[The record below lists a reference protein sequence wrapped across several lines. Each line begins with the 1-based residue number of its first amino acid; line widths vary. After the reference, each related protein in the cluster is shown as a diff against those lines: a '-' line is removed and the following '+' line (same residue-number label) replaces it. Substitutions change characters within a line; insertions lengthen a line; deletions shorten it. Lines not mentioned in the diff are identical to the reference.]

1 MEILQMWSQQT
12 CRSCSPGQLVGRWM
26 APPTGQFKIKG
37 QKINPVF
44 IYYTN
49 RSSVASVNKTGSRH
63 KNKLTLHDEMN
74 IWHWKCVQ
82 SEAERSVFEAAVR
95 RSVQFGE
102 AEQLDGIEGELPAAD
117 VLQHVFHPAAV
128 PAHTDGERFVSV
140 RPRRPTQSWVNG
152 EETVTKIL
160 QRNKQIPS

>member
-1 MEILQMWSQQT
+1 
-12 CRSCSPGQLVGRWM
+12 
-26 APPTGQFKIKG
+26 
-37 QKINPVF
+37 
-44 IYYTN
+44 
-49 RSSVASVNKTGSRH
+49 
-63 KNKLTLHDEMN
+63 MN

-128 PAHTDGERFVSV
+128 PAHTQTGNASLVCDHGDRLSHEWTEKKR
-140 RPRRPTQSWVNG
+140 
-152 EETVTKIL
+152 
-160 QRNKQIPS
+160 